1 MKLYELTGNY
11 LILQQMLEEAEDQQ
25 AILDTIESIEAVI
38 EEKADNY
45 ARIIKNLEADI
56 AGIKTEEQRLA
67 DKRRTL
73 ENNVKWLKGN
83 LEESMRATGKTKF
96 KTTLFSFGIQKNPP
110 SVEILDEN
118 KIPAEYLIPQNPV
131 VDKKAILAALREGK
145 EFDFAQLKQGES
157 LRIR

>member
-25 AILDTIESIEAVI
+25 AILDTIESIEAAI

-45 ARIIKNLEADI
+45 ARIIRNLEVDV
-56 AGIKTEEQRLA
+56 AGIKAEEQRLA

-73 ENNVKWLKGN
+73 ENNIKWLKNN
-83 LEESMRATGKTKF
+83 LEEVMKSTGKTKF

-110 SVEILDEN
+110 SVEILDES
-118 KIPAEYLIPQNPV
+118 KVPEEFLIPQNPV
-131 VDKKAILAALREGK
+131 VDKKAILAALKEGK

>member
-110 SVEILDEN
+110 SVEILDES
-118 KIPAEYLIPQNPV
+118 KVPEEFLIPQNPV
-131 VDKKAILAALREGK
+131 VDKKAILAALKEGK